1 MKPYDRMKE
10 LVEKLNR
17 YAALYYEEDAPVI
30 SDAEYDAMYDELRAL
45 EESEGY
51 TLKNS
56 PTHRVGGAPQKKFEP
71 SRHLLRLYSL
81 DKCKTEGEIAEWYE
95 RIVKAVGKEP
105 EITAEYKFDGLTL
118 NILYEGGKLVKAATR
133 GDGVTGEEVTAQV
146 KTIAGVPRTISYTG
160 RIEIQGEGIMRL
172 SALAAYNAKS
182 DEPLKNARNGA
193 AGAIRNLDPAVT
205 ASRNLSFMAYNI
217 GYSDRHFASQRE
229 MHDFLVKEGFET
241 ESDFAVLKGADTA
254 FAFAEKVGE
263 LRPTLDFLIDG
274 VVFKVNDTALRDEIG
289 YTEKFPKWAIAYKFK
304 ADEMTT
310 VLRDVVWQVSRSAKL
325 NPLAVLDPVDIG
337 GVTVRRATLNNY
349 GDILKKKVKIGDR
362 VFIRRSNDVIP
373 EIMGVAEE
381 APDAKEVEKPTV
393 CPACG
398 APVREEG
405 AFLYCTGEHCAPQI
419 VSCLD
424 HFASK
429 DAMDIDGFSEKTAEQ
444 FYNELHMTSPVDLMR
459 LKKEDIVG
467 LERFGDK
474 KADNLIA
481 AIAAA
486 KDTTMDRLLF
496 ALGIDGIGKKTAK
509 DLAARFGT
517 FERGDTCRQHRFLFR
532 RRRQPSPHRGSLRK
546 RGHRARGGEKERSV
560 RGYASGAHGLP
571 SHLQARRGYGAHRG
585 KRGRSRLVRVEDR
598 RPRPRGLRRGQ
609 QTRKGAEARHQDH
622 RRRGIQAYARHRT
635 RALTGLRAAGGI
647 MEKERKVKHPSDS
660 YTEQVHIITQSD
672 INGFDRLFGGALMA
686 WIDILAAVVARRH
699 SERNVTTV
707 FVDTLEFRAPA
718 RVNDTIYM
726 TGKLTY
732 AGKTSMEV
740 CVKTFVEELSGDRK
754 LINIAYLILV
764 ALDENE
770 QPTEV
775 PELLPVTESE
785 LEEWKAG
792 ARRRALRKQRRTE
805 NY

>member
-45 EESEGY
+45 EEREGY

-81 DKCKTEGEIAEWYE
+81 DKCKTEGEIAEWYD
-95 RIVKAVGKEP
+95 RIVKAVGREP

-241 ESDFAVLKGADTA
+241 ESDFTVLKGADAA

-444 FYNELHMTSPVDLMR
+444 FYNELHMTSPVGLMR

-517 FERGDTCRQHRFLFR
+517 FEALEKADRDALTAVDGIGEILADNIVSYFADEDNLRLIADLFASGVTVR
-532 RRRQPSPHRGSLRK
+532 EAEKKSGVFEGMRVVLTGSLPTYK
-546 RGHRARGGEKERSV
+546 RGEATALIEENGGEVASSV
-560 RGYASGAHGLP
+560 SRTVDLVLAGSDAGSKLEKAQKLGI
-571 SHLQARRGYGAHRG
+571 RIIDEEEF
-585 KRGRSRLVRVEDR
+585 KRML
-598 RPRPRGLRRGQ
+598 
-609 QTRKGAEARHQDH
+609 
-622 RRRGIQAYARHRT
+622 GI
-635 RALTGLRAAGGI
+635 
-647 MEKERKVKHPSDS
+647 
-660 YTEQVHIITQSD
+660 
-672 INGFDRLFGGALMA
+672 
-686 WIDILAAVVARRH
+686 
-699 SERNVTTV
+699 
-707 FVDTLEFRAPA
+707 APA
-718 RVNDTIYM
+718 
-726 TGKLTY
+726 L
-732 AGKTSMEV
+732 
-740 CVKTFVEELSGDRK
+740 
-754 LINIAYLILV
+754 
-764 ALDENE
+764 
-770 QPTEV
+770 
-775 PELLPVTESE
+775 
-785 LEEWKAG
+785 
-792 ARRRALRKQRRTE
+792 
-805 NY
+805 

>member
-81 DKCKTEGEIAEWYE
+81 DKCKTEGEIAEWYG

-229 MHDFLVKEGFET
+229 MHDFLTEEGFET
-241 ESDFAVLKGADTA
+241 ESDFTVLKGADAA

-444 FYNELHMTSPVDLMR
+444 FYNELHMTSPVGLMR

-481 AIAAA
+481 AIAAS

-517 FERGDTCRQHRFLFR
+517 FEALEKANHDALTAVDGIGEILADNIVSYFADEDNLRLIADLFASGVTVR
-532 RRRQPSPHRGSLRK
+532 EAEKKSGVFEGMRVVLTGSLPTYK
-546 RGHRARGGEKERSV
+546 RGEATALIEENGGEVASSV
-560 RGYASGAHGLP
+560 SKTVDLVLAGSDAGSKLEKAQKLGIRIIDEEEF
-571 SHLQARRGYGAHRG
+571 
-585 KRGRSRLVRVEDR
+585 KRML
-598 RPRPRGLRRGQ
+598 
-609 QTRKGAEARHQDH
+609 
-622 RRRGIQAYARHRT
+622 GI
-635 RALTGLRAAGGI
+635 
-647 MEKERKVKHPSDS
+647 
-660 YTEQVHIITQSD
+660 
-672 INGFDRLFGGALMA
+672 
-686 WIDILAAVVARRH
+686 
-699 SERNVTTV
+699 
-707 FVDTLEFRAPA
+707 APA
-718 RVNDTIYM
+718 
-726 TGKLTY
+726 L
-732 AGKTSMEV
+732 
-740 CVKTFVEELSGDRK
+740 
-754 LINIAYLILV
+754 
-764 ALDENE
+764 
-770 QPTEV
+770 
-775 PELLPVTESE
+775 
-785 LEEWKAG
+785 
-792 ARRRALRKQRRTE
+792 
-805 NY
+805 

>member
-95 RIVKAVGKEP
+95 RIVKAVGREP

-241 ESDFAVLKGADTA
+241 ESDFTVLKGADAA

-263 LRPTLDFLIDG
+263 LRPSLDFLIDG

-381 APDAKEVEKPTV
+381 APDAREVEKPTV

-444 FYNELHMTSPVDLMR
+444 FYNELHMTSPVGLMR

-517 FERGDTCRQHRFLFR
+517 FEALEKADRDALTAVDGIGEILADNIVSYFANEDNLRLIADLFASGVTVR
-532 RRRQPSPHRGSLRK
+532 EAEKKSGVFEGMRVVLTGSLTTYK
-546 RGHRARGGEKERSV
+546 RGEATALIEENGGEVASSV
-560 RGYASGAHGLP
+560 SKTVDLVLAGSDAGSKLEKAQKLGIRIIDEEEF
-571 SHLQARRGYGAHRG
+571 
-585 KRGRSRLVRVEDR
+585 KRML
-598 RPRPRGLRRGQ
+598 
-609 QTRKGAEARHQDH
+609 
-622 RRRGIQAYARHRT
+622 GI
-635 RALTGLRAAGGI
+635 
-647 MEKERKVKHPSDS
+647 
-660 YTEQVHIITQSD
+660 
-672 INGFDRLFGGALMA
+672 
-686 WIDILAAVVARRH
+686 
-699 SERNVTTV
+699 
-707 FVDTLEFRAPA
+707 APA
-718 RVNDTIYM
+718 
-726 TGKLTY
+726 L
-732 AGKTSMEV
+732 
-740 CVKTFVEELSGDRK
+740 
-754 LINIAYLILV
+754 
-764 ALDENE
+764 
-770 QPTEV
+770 
-775 PELLPVTESE
+775 
-785 LEEWKAG
+785 
-792 ARRRALRKQRRTE
+792 
-805 NY
+805 

>member
-45 EESEGY
+45 EEREGY

-95 RIVKAVGKEP
+95 RIVKAVGREP

-241 ESDFAVLKGADTA
+241 ESDFTVLKGADAA

-444 FYNELHMTSPVDLMR
+444 FYNELHMTSPVGLMR

-517 FERGDTCRQHRFLFR
+517 FEALEKADRDALTAVDGIGEILADNIVSYFANEDNLRLIADLFASGVTVR
-532 RRRQPSPHRGSLRK
+532 EAEKKSGVFEGMRVVLTGSLPTYK
-546 RGHRARGGEKERSV
+546 RGEATALIEENGGEVASSV
-560 RGYASGAHGLP
+560 SKTVDLVLAGSDAGSKLEKAQKLGIRIIDEEEF
-571 SHLQARRGYGAHRG
+571 
-585 KRGRSRLVRVEDR
+585 KRML
-598 RPRPRGLRRGQ
+598 
-609 QTRKGAEARHQDH
+609 
-622 RRRGIQAYARHRT
+622 GI
-635 RALTGLRAAGGI
+635 
-647 MEKERKVKHPSDS
+647 
-660 YTEQVHIITQSD
+660 
-672 INGFDRLFGGALMA
+672 
-686 WIDILAAVVARRH
+686 
-699 SERNVTTV
+699 
-707 FVDTLEFRAPA
+707 APA
-718 RVNDTIYM
+718 
-726 TGKLTY
+726 L
-732 AGKTSMEV
+732 
-740 CVKTFVEELSGDRK
+740 
-754 LINIAYLILV
+754 
-764 ALDENE
+764 
-770 QPTEV
+770 
-775 PELLPVTESE
+775 
-785 LEEWKAG
+785 
-792 ARRRALRKQRRTE
+792 
-805 NY
+805 

>member
-45 EESEGY
+45 EEREGY

-81 DKCKTEGEIAEWYE
+81 DKCKTEGEIAEWYD

-118 NILYEGGKLVKAATR
+118 NILYEGGKLMKAATR

-241 ESDFAVLKGADTA
+241 ESDFTVLKGADAA

-444 FYNELHMTSPVDLMR
+444 FYNELHMTSPVGLMR
-459 LKKEDIVG
+459 LKKEDVVG

-517 FERGDTCRQHRFLFR
+517 FEALEKADRDALTAVDGIGEILADNIVSYFANEDNLRLIADLFASGVTVR
-532 RRRQPSPHRGSLRK
+532 EAEKKSGVFEGMRVVLTGSLPTYK
-546 RGHRARGGEKERSV
+546 RGEATALIEENGGEVASSVSKTVDLVLAGSDAGSKLERAQKLGI
-560 RGYASGAHGLP
+560 RIIDEEEF
-571 SHLQARRGYGAHRG
+571 
-585 KRGRSRLVRVEDR
+585 KRML
-598 RPRPRGLRRGQ
+598 
-609 QTRKGAEARHQDH
+609 
-622 RRRGIQAYARHRT
+622 GI
-635 RALTGLRAAGGI
+635 
-647 MEKERKVKHPSDS
+647 
-660 YTEQVHIITQSD
+660 
-672 INGFDRLFGGALMA
+672 
-686 WIDILAAVVARRH
+686 
-699 SERNVTTV
+699 
-707 FVDTLEFRAPA
+707 APA
-718 RVNDTIYM
+718 
-726 TGKLTY
+726 L
-732 AGKTSMEV
+732 
-740 CVKTFVEELSGDRK
+740 
-754 LINIAYLILV
+754 
-764 ALDENE
+764 
-770 QPTEV
+770 
-775 PELLPVTESE
+775 
-785 LEEWKAG
+785 
-792 ARRRALRKQRRTE
+792 
-805 NY
+805 

>member
-45 EESEGY
+45 EEREGY

-95 RIVKAVGKEP
+95 RIVKAVGREP

-229 MHDFLVKEGFET
+229 MHDFLVQEGFET
-241 ESDFAVLKGADTA
+241 ESDFTVLKGADAA

-325 NPLAVLDPVDIG
+325 NPLAVLAPVDIG

-444 FYNELHMTSPVDLMR
+444 FYNELHMTSPVGLMR

-517 FERGDTCRQHRFLFR
+517 FEALEKADRDTLTAVDGIGEILADNIVSYFSNEDNLRLIADLFASGVNVR
-532 RRRQPSPHRGSLRK
+532 EAEKKSGVFEGMRVVLTGSLPTYK
-546 RGHRARGGEKERSV
+546 RGEATALIEENGGEVASSV
-560 RGYASGAHGLP
+560 SKTVDLVLAGSDAGSKLEKAQKLGIRIIDEEEF
-571 SHLQARRGYGAHRG
+571 
-585 KRGRSRLVRVEDR
+585 KRML
-598 RPRPRGLRRGQ
+598 
-609 QTRKGAEARHQDH
+609 
-622 RRRGIQAYARHRT
+622 GI
-635 RALTGLRAAGGI
+635 
-647 MEKERKVKHPSDS
+647 
-660 YTEQVHIITQSD
+660 
-672 INGFDRLFGGALMA
+672 
-686 WIDILAAVVARRH
+686 
-699 SERNVTTV
+699 
-707 FVDTLEFRAPA
+707 APA
-718 RVNDTIYM
+718 
-726 TGKLTY
+726 L
-732 AGKTSMEV
+732 
-740 CVKTFVEELSGDRK
+740 
-754 LINIAYLILV
+754 
-764 ALDENE
+764 
-770 QPTEV
+770 
-775 PELLPVTESE
+775 
-785 LEEWKAG
+785 
-792 ARRRALRKQRRTE
+792 
-805 NY
+805 

>member
-45 EESEGY
+45 EEREGY
-51 TLKNS
+51 ALKNS

-118 NILYEGGKLVKAATR
+118 NILYEGGKLAKAATR

-241 ESDFAVLKGADTA
+241 ESDFAVLKGADAA

-381 APDAKEVEKPTV
+381 APDAKKVEKPTV

-444 FYNELHMTSPVDLMR
+444 FYNELHMTSPVGLMR

-481 AIAAA
+481 AIAAS

-517 FERGDTCRQHRFLFR
+517 FEALEKADRDALTAVDGIGEILADNIVSYFADEDNLRLIADLFASGVTVR
-532 RRRQPSPHRGSLRK
+532 EAEKKSGVFEGMRVVLTGSLPTYK
-546 RGHRARGGEKERSV
+546 RGEATALIEENGGEVASSV
-560 RGYASGAHGLP
+560 SKTVDLVLAGSDAGSKLEKAQKLGIRIIDEEEF
-571 SHLQARRGYGAHRG
+571 
-585 KRGRSRLVRVEDR
+585 KRML
-598 RPRPRGLRRGQ
+598 
-609 QTRKGAEARHQDH
+609 
-622 RRRGIQAYARHRT
+622 GI
-635 RALTGLRAAGGI
+635 
-647 MEKERKVKHPSDS
+647 
-660 YTEQVHIITQSD
+660 
-672 INGFDRLFGGALMA
+672 
-686 WIDILAAVVARRH
+686 
-699 SERNVTTV
+699 
-707 FVDTLEFRAPA
+707 APA
-718 RVNDTIYM
+718 
-726 TGKLTY
+726 L
-732 AGKTSMEV
+732 
-740 CVKTFVEELSGDRK
+740 
-754 LINIAYLILV
+754 
-764 ALDENE
+764 
-770 QPTEV
+770 
-775 PELLPVTESE
+775 
-785 LEEWKAG
+785 
-792 ARRRALRKQRRTE
+792 
-805 NY
+805 

>member
-241 ESDFAVLKGADTA
+241 ESDFAVLKGADAA

-444 FYNELHMTSPVDLMR
+444 FYNELHMTSPVGLMR

-517 FERGDTCRQHRFLFR
+517 FEALEKADRDALTAVDGIGEILADNIVSYFADEDNLRLIADLFASGVTVR
-532 RRRQPSPHRGSLRK
+532 EAEKKSGVFEGMRVVLTGSLPTYK
-546 RGHRARGGEKERSV
+546 RGEATALIEENGGEVASSV
-560 RGYASGAHGLP
+560 SKTVDLVLAGSDAGSKLEKAQKLGIRIIDEEEF
-571 SHLQARRGYGAHRG
+571 
-585 KRGRSRLVRVEDR
+585 KRML
-598 RPRPRGLRRGQ
+598 
-609 QTRKGAEARHQDH
+609 
-622 RRRGIQAYARHRT
+622 GI
-635 RALTGLRAAGGI
+635 
-647 MEKERKVKHPSDS
+647 
-660 YTEQVHIITQSD
+660 
-672 INGFDRLFGGALMA
+672 
-686 WIDILAAVVARRH
+686 
-699 SERNVTTV
+699 
-707 FVDTLEFRAPA
+707 APA
-718 RVNDTIYM
+718 
-726 TGKLTY
+726 L
-732 AGKTSMEV
+732 
-740 CVKTFVEELSGDRK
+740 
-754 LINIAYLILV
+754 
-764 ALDENE
+764 
-770 QPTEV
+770 
-775 PELLPVTESE
+775 
-785 LEEWKAG
+785 
-792 ARRRALRKQRRTE
+792 
-805 NY
+805 

>member
-81 DKCKTEGEIAEWYE
+81 DKCKTEGEIAEWYD

-229 MHDFLVKEGFET
+229 MHDFLTEEGFET
-241 ESDFAVLKGADTA
+241 ESDFTVLKGADAA

-337 GVTVRRATLNNY
+337 GVTVQRATLNNY

-444 FYNELHMTSPVDLMR
+444 FYNELHMTSPVGLMR

-517 FERGDTCRQHRFLFR
+517 FEALEKADRDALTAVDGIGEILADNIVSYFANEDNLLLIADLFASGVTVR
-532 RRRQPSPHRGSLRK
+532 EAEKKSGVFEGMRVVLTGSLPTYK
-546 RGHRARGGEKERSV
+546 RGEATALIEENGGEVASSV
-560 RGYASGAHGLP
+560 SKTVDLVLAGSDAGSKLEKAQKLGIRIIDEEEF
-571 SHLQARRGYGAHRG
+571 
-585 KRGRSRLVRVEDR
+585 KRML
-598 RPRPRGLRRGQ
+598 
-609 QTRKGAEARHQDH
+609 
-622 RRRGIQAYARHRT
+622 GI
-635 RALTGLRAAGGI
+635 
-647 MEKERKVKHPSDS
+647 
-660 YTEQVHIITQSD
+660 
-672 INGFDRLFGGALMA
+672 
-686 WIDILAAVVARRH
+686 
-699 SERNVTTV
+699 
-707 FVDTLEFRAPA
+707 APA
-718 RVNDTIYM
+718 
-726 TGKLTY
+726 L
-732 AGKTSMEV
+732 
-740 CVKTFVEELSGDRK
+740 
-754 LINIAYLILV
+754 
-764 ALDENE
+764 
-770 QPTEV
+770 
-775 PELLPVTESE
+775 
-785 LEEWKAG
+785 
-792 ARRRALRKQRRTE
+792 
-805 NY
+805 